1 MKNEAKKIDQCLWHI
16 IDLFDDI
23 VIVDTWS
30 TDDTIAVLKKYW
42 VEAIPYGIPHKD
54 KHRLIDARNFSIEK
68 NTCEWVLILDWDET
82 ISREDLI
89 KIKNHTPI
97 ADASGYFIKWTD
109 NRYEVPFED
118 YKLCLINKNK
128 IRFLFSVHACP
139 QVYARDNEWYA
150 LWMHGVT
157 LQHYPEF
164 KNYRSNYI
172 VQILEGITENPGCLR
187 FYRFL
192 WYTYFKHE
200 RYDDALKA
208 LEFVTAHIGNRFPVE
223 TLNTIMILATIYQQ
237 KWDTIQSYYYIQMWL
252 DYYQKVHEDF
262 EVKVNFRVADR
273 FNSHHKKLLDNPQA
287 EIVPYEFAY

>member
-1 MKNEAKKIDQCLWHI
+1 
-16 IDLFDDI
+16 
-23 VIVDTWS
+23 
-30 TDDTIAVLKKYW
+30 
-42 VEAIPYGIPHKD
+42 
-54 KHRLIDARNFSIEK
+54 
-68 NTCEWVLILDWDET
+68 
-82 ISREDLI
+82 
-89 KIKNHTPI
+89 
-97 ADASGYFIKWTD
+97 
-109 NRYEVPFED
+109 
-118 YKLCLINKNK
+118 
-128 IRFLFSVHACP
+128 
-139 QVYARDNEWYA
+139 
-150 LWMHGVT
+150 MHGVT

-192 WYTYFKHE
+192 RYTYFKHE